1 MLKTCKFQL
10 FRVVCTDQI
19 LNIFDSLKSR
29 VNLNGKVLMGAYV
42 TPKELSLVA
51 GLPQE
56 EVVGIELK
64 EQVTFG
70 LNPPKVSV
78 VDSLNL
84 GSLVQDGRILKH
96 KKVDLKTGVIST
108 CMYLLLV

>member
-1 MLKTCKFQL
+1 ML
-10 FRVVCTDQI
+10 
-19 LNIFDSLKSR
+19 S
-29 VNLNGKVLMGAYV
+29 
-42 TPKELSLVA
+42 
-51 GLPQE
+51 LPQE
-56 EVVGIELK
+56 EVVGIRLK

-96 KKVDLKTGVIST
+96 KKVDLNRGDLNMHVFVTGVTGSGKTTT
-108 CMYLLLV
+108 CHHLLRESMPPFLVIEPQRLNIVCYLRNMMICLC